1 MQIEAKLTNAI
12 QAAIKSLYGQDVP
25 EKMVQLS
32 ATKKEFEGHLTLVV
46 FPFLK
51 MSRKA
56 PEATAQEIGEYLT
69 ANLPDVV
76 ARFNVIKGFLNMVIA
91 DACWVSLLS
100 DIQQDASYGL
110 KPVTEDSPL
119 VMIEYSSP
127 NTNKPLHLGH
137 VRNNLLGW
145 ALAKV
150 MEANG
155 NRVVKTNIV
164 NDRGIH
170 ICKSMLA
177 WLKWGNGATPEST
190 GKKGDHLIG
199 DYYVAFDKHFRAERQ
214 QLMDQFMAEGMDEE
228 AAKERAEKESPL
240 MQEARAMLVK
250 WEQNDPEVRALWKK
264 MNDWVYAGF
273 DETYKALG
281 VGFDKI
287 YYESQTYL
295 EGKEK
300 VMEGLEKGFFYRRED
315 GSVWADLTKEGLD
328 EKLLLRADGTSVYMT
343 QDIGTAKLR
352 FQDFPIDKMI
362 YVVGNEQNYHFQVL
376 SILLDK
382 LGFKWGKDLV
392 HFSYGM
398 VELPNG
404 KMKSREGTVVDADDL
419 IAKMIEDAREM
430 SEDKV
435 NKLEGISEE
444 EAQEI
449 ARIVGLGALK
459 YFILKVD
466 ARKNMLFNPEES
478 IDFNG
483 NTGPFIQYTYA
494 RIRSILRKQTPSPL
508 PLKGEDGHLQ
518 EQVSAQKHSTLPL
531 EGERGGGLSE
541 KEISLIQQLAAF
553 GAAVQQAG
561 SDYNVSVIANYC
573 YDLAKEFN
581 GFYHDYQILKE
592 PDEQKRAVRLA
603 LCEAVAK
610 VIKTGMGLLGIEVPE
625 RM

>member
-1 MQIEAKLTNAI
+1 MTIEQQIVATAI
-12 QAAIKSLYGQDVP
+12 AAVKELYGQDVP
-25 EKMVQLS
+25 EKMVQLQKTRS
-32 ATKKEFEGHLTLVV
+32 EFEGNLTLVV

-51 MSRKA
+51 ISHKK
-56 PEATAQEIGEYLT
+56 PEDTAQDLGKYIKDNCQAIADY
-69 ANLPDVV
+69 NVV
-76 ARFNVIKGFLNMVIA
+76 KGFLNLVIDKKA
-91 DACWVSLLS
+91 WLGLLNEMN
-100 DIQQDASYGL
+100 ANEKFGE
-110 KPVTEDSPL
+110 KPITENSPL

-145 ALAKV
+145 SLAQI

-155 NRVVKTNIV
+155 NKVVKTNIV

-177 WLKWGNGATPEST
+177 WLKYGNGETPETS

-199 DYYVAFDKHFRAERQ
+199 DYYVAFDKHYREEVKTLKAQ
-214 QLMDQFMAEGMDEE
+214 YMAEGMDEE
-228 AAKERAEKESPL
+228 AAEKKAKEESPL
-240 MQEARAMLVK
+240 IKEAHEMLVK
-250 WEQNDPEVRALWKK
+250 WEQNDPEVRTLWKK

-287 YYESQTYL
+287 YYESNTYL
-295 EGKEK
+295 VGKKK
-300 VMEGLEKGFFYRRED
+300 VEEGLAKGLFFRKD
-315 GSVWADLTKEGLD
+315 DNSVWADLTGEGLD
-328 EKLLLRADGTSVYMT
+328 QKLLLRSDGTSVYMT
-343 QDIGTAKLR
+343 QDIGTAEMR
-352 FQDFPIDKMI
+352 FNDFPIDKMI

-376 SILLDK
+376 SILLDR
-382 LGFKWGKDLV
+382 LGFKWGKELV

-419 IAKMIEDAREM
+419 IAAMIGDA
-430 SEDKV
+430 KQT
-435 NKLEGISEE
+435 SEE
-444 EAQEI
+444 LGKFKDMTEEERNEI
-449 ARIVGLGALK
+449 ARIVGMGALK

-494 RIRSILRKQTPSPL
+494 RIRSILRKAQAEGIAIPAQLGENMPL
-508 PLKGEDGHLQ
+508 N
-518 EQVSAQKHSTLPL
+518 
-531 EGERGGGLSE
+531 E
-541 KEISLIQQLAAF
+541 KEIELIQKLNEF
-553 GAAVQQAG
+553 GAAVEQAG
-561 SDYNVSVIANYC
+561 KDYSPSGIANYC
-573 YDLAKEFN
+573 YELTKAFN
-581 GFYHDYQILKE
+581 QFYHDYSILGADTE
-592 PDEQKRAVRLA
+592 DEKIVRLVLA
-603 LCEAVAK
+603 QNVG
-610 VIKTGMGLLGIEVPE
+610 KTLKNGMALLGIEVPE

>member
-1 MQIEAKLTNAI
+1 MEISAKIT
-12 QAAIKSLYGQDVP
+12 QAVAEGIKALYGQEVAT
-25 EKMVQLS
+25 ESIQLQE
-32 ATKKEFEGHLTLVV
+32 TRPEFEGNVTLVV
-46 FPFLK
+46 FPFLR
-51 MSRKA
+51 MSKKR
-56 PEATAQEIGEYLT
+56 PEETAQELGEYLT
-69 ANLPDVV
+69 KTVPDVV
-76 ARFNVIKGFLNMVIA
+76 ARFNVVKGFLNLVIA
-91 DACWVSLLS
+91 PAQWIKLLE
-100 DIQQDASYGL
+100 DINSQEHFGFRKA
-110 KPVTEDSPL
+110 TEESPL

-145 ALAKV
+145 ALANV

-177 WLKWGNGATPEST
+177 WLRWGNSETPETS

-199 DYYVAFDKHFRAERQ
+199 DYYVAFDKHYREEVKELVAQ
-214 QLMDQFMAEGMDEE
+214 GMDEE
-228 AAKERAEKESPL
+228 QAK
-240 MQEARAMLVK
+240 QEAPLIKEAHEMLVK
-250 WEQNDPEVRALWKK
+250 WEQNDPEVRALWRK
-264 MNDWVYAGF
+264 MNEWVYAGF

-281 VGFDKI
+281 VSFDKI
-287 YYESQTYL
+287 YYESDTYL

-300 VMEGLEKGFFYRRED
+300 VEEGLEKGFFYRRED

-328 EKLLLRADGTSVYMT
+328 EKLLLRSDGTSVYMT

-352 FQDFPIDKMI
+352 YEDYPIDKMI

-419 IAKMIEDAREM
+419 IKTMIEEASQM
-430 SEDKV
+430 SADKV
-435 NKLEGISEE
+435 NKLEDITPE

-449 ARIVGLGALK
+449 ARIVGMGALK

-494 RIRSILRKQTPSPL
+494 RIRSILRKAKAQGIEIPSEL
-508 PLKGEDGHLQ
+508 PTTAE
-518 EQVSAQKHSTLPL
+518 
-531 EGERGGGLSE
+531 LSD
-541 KEISLIQQLAAF
+541 KEISLIQHLNDFAST
-553 GAAVQQAG
+553 VRQAG
-561 SDYNVSVIANYC
+561 QDYNPSCIANYC
-573 YDLAKEFN
+573 YDLVKEYN
-581 GFYHDYQILKE
+581 QFYHDFSVLREEDKDKQV
-592 PDEQKRAVRLA
+592 VRLA
-603 LCEAVAK
+603 LSEAVSK
-610 VIKTGMGLLGIEVPE
+610 VVRNGLGLLGIEVPE

>member
-1 MQIEAKLTNAI
+1 MTIEQQIINAA
-12 QAAIKSLYGQDVP
+12 QAAVKELYGQEVA
-25 EKMVQLS
+25 EKMVQLQK
-32 ATKKEFEGHLTLVV
+32 TKKEFEGNLTLVV

-51 MSRKA
+51 ISRKK
-56 PEATAQEIGEYLT
+56 PDETAREIGEYIKQNCE
-69 ANLPDVV
+69 AIAD
-76 ARFNVIKGFLNMVIA
+76 FNAVGGFLNLVIDKKA
-91 DACWVSLLS
+91 WLALLNEMNLNEKF
-100 DIQQDASYGL
+100 GE
-110 KPVTEDSPL
+110 KPVTEASPL

-145 ALAKV
+145 SLAQI

-170 ICKSMLA
+170 ICKTMLA
-177 WLKWGNGATPEST
+177 WLKFGNGETPETS

-199 DYYVAFDKHFRAERQ
+199 DYYVAFDKHYRTEVAE
-214 QLMDQFMAEGMDEE
+214 LKAKYVAEGMDEE
-228 AAKERAEKESPL
+228 QAEKKAKEESPL
-240 MQEARAMLVK
+240 IKEAHEMLVK

-287 YYESQTYL
+287 YYESNTYL
-295 EGKEK
+295 VGKKK
-300 VMEGLEKGFFYRRED
+300 VEEGLAKGLFFRKD
-315 GSVWADLTKEGLD
+315 DNSVWADLTNEGLD
-328 EKLLLRADGTSVYMT
+328 QKLLLRSDGTSVYMT
-343 QDIGTAKLR
+343 QDIGTAEMR
-352 FQDFPIDKMI
+352 FNDFPIDKMI

-376 SILLDK
+376 SILLDR
-382 LGFKWGKDLV
+382 LGFKWGKELV

-419 IAKMIEDAREM
+419 IAAMVADAKQT
-430 SEDKV
+430 SEELGKFKDM
-435 NKLEGISEE
+435 SEE
-444 EAQEI
+444 ERNEI

-494 RIRSILRKQTPSPL
+494 RIRSILRKAQAEGINIPATLAGTMPL
-508 PLKGEDGHLQ
+508 N
-518 EQVSAQKHSTLPL
+518 
-531 EGERGGGLSE
+531 E
-541 KEISLIQQLAAF
+541 KEIELIQKLNEF
-553 GAAVQQAG
+553 GAAVEQAG
-561 SDYNVSVIANYC
+561 KDYSPSGIANYC
-573 YDLAKEFN
+573 YELTKAFN
-581 GFYHDYQILKE
+581 QFYHDYSILGADTEEEKV
-592 PDEQKRAVRLA
+592 VRLVLA
-603 LCEAVAK
+603 QNVG
-610 VIKTGMGLLGIEVPE
+610 KTLKNGMALLGIEVPE

>member
-1 MQIEAKLTNAI
+1 MEIAQKIQDAVKAGVEA
-12 QAAIKSLYGQDVP
+12 LYGQQVP
-25 EKMVQLS
+25 EKMIQLQE
-32 ATKKEFEGHLTLVV
+32 TRPEFEGELTLVV

-51 MSRKA
+51 MSRKK
-56 PEATAQEIGEYLT
+56 PEDTAQEIGNYLVEKV
-69 ANLPDVV
+69 PEVIS
-76 ARFNVIKGFLNMVIA
+76 RFNVIKGFLNLSINPVQWIR
-91 DACWVSLLS
+91 LLQE
-100 DIQQDASYGL
+100 IQQNDRFGFIQV
-110 KPVTEDSPL
+110 KEDSPL

-145 ALAKV
+145 ALANV

-155 NRVVKTNIV
+155 NKVVKTNIV

-177 WLKWGNGATPEST
+177 WLKWGNGETPETS

-199 DYYVAFDKHFRAERQ
+199 DYYVAFDKHYREEVKE
-214 QLMDQFMAEGMDEE
+214 LMAQGMEEEE
-228 AAKERAEKESPL
+228 AKKEAPLIKE
-240 MQEARAMLVK
+240 AHAMLVK
-250 WEQNDPEVRALWKK
+250 WEQNDPEIRALWKK
-264 MNDWVYAGF
+264 MNEWVYAGF

-281 VGFDKI
+281 VSFDKI
-287 YYESQTYL
+287 YYESNTYL

-300 VMEGLEKGFFYRRED
+300 VEEGLQKGFFYRRED

-328 EKLLLRADGTSVYMT
+328 EKLLLRSDGTSVYMT

-382 LGFKWGKDLV
+382 LGFRWGKDLV

-419 IAKMIEDAREM
+419 VATMISDARQM
-430 SEDKV
+430 SADKV
-435 NKLEGISEE
+435 NKLEDVTEE

-449 ARIVGLGALK
+449 ARIVGMGALK

-494 RIRSILRKQTPSPL
+494 RIRSILRKA
-508 PLKGEDGHLQ
+508 K
-518 EQVSAQKHSTLPL
+518 EQGVDIPETLP
-531 EGERGGGLSE
+531 EGAELS
-541 KEISLIQQLAAF
+541 KREISLVQHLQGF
-553 GAAVQQAG
+553 QAAVRQAG
-561 SDYNVSVIANYC
+561 QDYNPSCIANYC
-573 YDLAKEFN
+573 YELVKEYN
-581 GFYHDYQILKE
+581 QFYHDFSVLREENVDNKIF
-592 PDEQKRAVRLA
+592 RLA
-603 LCEAVAK
+603 LSAAVSQ
-610 VIKTGMGLLGIEVPE
+610 VVRNGMGLLGIEVPE

>member
-1 MQIEAKLTNAI
+1 MTIEQQIINAAL
-12 QAAIKSLYGQDVP
+12 AAVKELYGQEVP
-25 EKMVQLS
+25 EKMVQLQK
-32 ATKKEFEGHLTLVV
+32 TKKEFEGNLTLVV

-51 MSRKA
+51 ISRKK
-56 PEATAQEIGEYLT
+56 PDETAREIGEYIKQNCE
-69 ANLPDVV
+69 AIAD
-76 ARFNVIKGFLNMVIA
+76 FNAVGGFLNLVIDKKA
-91 DACWVSLLS
+91 WLALLNEMNLNEKF
-100 DIQQDASYGL
+100 GE
-110 KPVTEDSPL
+110 KPVTEASPL

-145 ALAKV
+145 SLAQI

-177 WLKWGNGATPEST
+177 WLKFGNGETPETS

-199 DYYVAFDKHFRAERQ
+199 DYYVAFDKHYRAEVAE
-214 QLMDQFMAEGMDEE
+214 LKAKYVAEGMDEE
-228 AAKERAEKESPL
+228 QAEKKAKEESPL
-240 MQEARAMLVK
+240 IKEAHEMLVK

-287 YYESQTYL
+287 YYESNTYL
-295 EGKEK
+295 VGKKK
-300 VMEGLEKGFFYRRED
+300 VEEGLAKGLFFRKD
-315 GSVWADLTKEGLD
+315 DNSVWADLTNEGLD
-328 EKLLLRADGTSVYMT
+328 QKLLLRSDGTSVYMT
-343 QDIGTAKLR
+343 QDIGTAEMR
-352 FQDFPIDKMI
+352 FNDFPIDKMI

-376 SILLDK
+376 SILLDR
-382 LGFKWGKDLV
+382 LGFKWGKELV

-419 IAKMIEDAREM
+419 IAAMVADAKQT
-430 SEDKV
+430 SEELGKFKDM
-435 NKLEGISEE
+435 SEE
-444 EAQEI
+444 ERNEI

-494 RIRSILRKQTPSPL
+494 RIRSILRKAQAEGINIPATLADTMPL
-508 PLKGEDGHLQ
+508 N
-518 EQVSAQKHSTLPL
+518 
-531 EGERGGGLSE
+531 E
-541 KEISLIQQLAAF
+541 KEIELIQKLNEF
-553 GAAVQQAG
+553 GAAVEQAG
-561 SDYNVSVIANYC
+561 KDYSPSGIANYC
-573 YDLAKEFN
+573 YELTKAFN
-581 GFYHDYQILKE
+581 QFYHDYSILGADTEEEKV
-592 PDEQKRAVRLA
+592 VRLVLA
-603 LCEAVAK
+603 QNVG
-610 VIKTGMGLLGIEVPE
+610 KTLKNGMALLGIEVPE